1 MHEKLNEIRNVE
13 KNATIKWLWCTT
25 SVKRICWQGL

>member
-13 KNATIKWLWCTT
+13 KNATIKYGALHLL
-25 SVKRICWQGL
+25 KEFADKG